1 MQEQLTH
8 VSPIDVNR
16 NCTVATVLNV
26 TNATRNPDLYVII
39 YNNNLYR
46 SRFINALLCVTVND
60 TFNERNNVGSIVV
73 LHTS

>member
-16 NCTVATVLNV
+16 NCTVATELNV

-39 YNNNLYR
+39 
-46 SRFINALLCVTVND
+46 FIIIIFIDLDL
-60 TFNERNNVGSIVV
+60 
-73 LHTS
+73 